1 MSCIGRLHNIMKKN
15 ILILEGRETIGGGQ
29 IITKKIYKILS
40 ESNNVSVFIPGEKNA
55 ISDYLSEYR
64 IFNYKIKEYTRG
76 KKKNKD
82 YIYFIYNFFST
93 YMSLYKVLN
102 NNHFDI
108 IYIQHQNVLP
118 VAVFVNMI
126 FKKTVIA
133 HLHVV
138 YVDKVTRLVINK
150 CLQNKYIRKIIGVS
164 NYTLQQ
170 LNSSNKSKSLVIYNP
185 ISSQKKVKDKKY
197 SYQIAIVGDVINNK
211 GHHLLFESLM
221 NYSSKYTVHIVG
233 NIIDEKYYESLKNKY
248 QSIDTIYTGM
258 IDDVCKYLSRN
269 KIDLVIVPSISPFE
283 TFSLSM
289 VESWSMGIP
298 TIATNAFGMKEIVNT
313 FIPKYA
319 SQMLFNLSD
328 SSDLIDK
335 INELESNTSLYKE
348 ISDKTYKIV
357 EEKLNYEIFS
367 KSLNEI
373 IESI

>member
-1 MSCIGRLHNIMKKN
+1 MPCFGRLHNIMKKN

-29 IITKKIYKILS
+29 IITKKVCKILS
-40 ESNNVSVFIPGEKNA
+40 ESNNVSVFIPGKKNA

-64 IFNYKIKEYTRG
+64 SFNYKIKEYTRG

-93 YMSLYKVLN
+93 YMALYKVLKN
-102 NNHFDI
+102 NYFDI

-118 VAVFVNMI
+118 VAIFVNMI
-126 FKKTVIA
+126 FKKTMIA

-138 YVDKVTRLVINK
+138 YVDKVARLVVNK
-150 CLQNKYIRKIIGVS
+150 YLQNKSICKIIGVS

-170 LNSSNKSKSLVIYNP
+170 LNSSNKSKSVVIYNP
-185 ISSQKKVKDKKY
+185 ISSQEKVKDKKY

-221 NYSSKYTVHIVG
+221 NCSNKYTVHVVG

-248 QSIDTIYTGM
+248 QSINTIYTGM
-258 IDDVCKYLSRN
+258 IDNVCKYLSRN

-328 SSDLIDK
+328 SSDLLDK

-348 ISDKTYKIV
+348 ISDRTYKIV

-373 IESI
+373 IELI